1 MLKTL
6 TFTSALL
13 ASAMAYHAK
22 KLDLTDAEKAT
33 KYPDYDG
40 DMQRLGYTYDAF
52 EVTTDDGYILTTF
65 HVTSNKNK
73 VVKPDPS
80 LNPVML
86 MHGLGCDSTMWIYG
100 DWDEPSIPI
109 HLFDDGF
116 DVWMAQN
123 RGTKYC

>member
-1 MLKTL
+1 MN
-6 TFTSALL
+6 
-13 ASAMAYHAK
+13 
-22 KLDLTDAEKAT
+22 
-33 KYPDYDG
+33 
-40 DMQRLGYTYDAF
+40 RLGYTYDAW

-73 VVKPDPS
+73 VVTPNPD
-80 LNPVML
+80 LQPVML

-116 DVWMAQN
+116 DVWMANN
-123 RGTKYC
+123 RGTKYCQ